1 MKLMSNF
8 NIGKKI
14 FFVIGIIL
22 VLNLLIFVFS
32 FFGINESHKSFRNII
47 DNNLGTV
54 NELQKSKVNIL
65 LLRRYEKDIF
75 LNVGNSSKTEEYKA
89 KWDKTNHKLTKNLAF
104 IDTKLELMKLKNE
117 LNTDTKIKSNLK
129 IYEEGLNSIYSDI
142 NDGVIDN
149 PKAAN
154 KALSQ
159 YKKSI
164 RQIEDL
170 LENNIKSIDKRYI
183 LMDKQNSNLINTLE
197 FIMIILMTSSIA
209 VSVVLSLILIKL
221 ITSPIENVVNNLNEV
236 AKGNLSVKEL
246 EIEAKDETGIL
257 ALALNLTVQN
267 LKKLIGSVTTSIED
281 ISASSQEMAASSDQ
295 TALGS
300 QQTATTTA
308 QLAQGAQEI
317 SRSVEQGAVTIT
329 KMNKVIQ
336 EISEEAKTVA
346 KLGNDTEINANQGS
360 KHVQNAIGKID
371 NIKTVS
377 ADISITV
384 AKLGT
389 LSSEIETIV
398 DLIKGIAGQTNLLA
412 LNAAIEAARAG
423 EQGKGFAVVAEEVK
437 KLATQSAEATDK
449 ITDMIKEIQTQTGIA
464 VSKMDKATNEV
475 QEGVTVVNEAGKA
488 LDQII
493 SQVKTANSK
502 IQEITKEIDGVAHNS
517 EDVVRMIENI
527 SAITEETAAS
537 AEEISSITQE
547 QTASMQEI
555 SAGSQSLAQIVQNL
569 NEKVSVFKV

>member
-1 MKLMSNF
+1 MN
-8 NIGKKI
+8 
-14 FFVIGIIL
+14 
-22 VLNLLIFVFS
+22 
-32 FFGINESHKSFRNII
+32 
-47 DNNLGTV
+47 
-54 NELQKSKVNIL
+54 
-65 LLRRYEKDIF
+65 
-75 LNVGNSSKTEEYKA
+75 
-89 KWDKTNHKLTKNLAF
+89 W
-104 IDTKLELMKLKNE
+104 
-117 LNTDTKIKSNLK
+117 IKNLK
-129 IYEEGLNSIYSDI
+129 IAQKILAFVALSSLFIAIVGFVGFHFTTKAGRDMSTMYKDRTLPIGWLYYANAQVWKIKCDILDAAIDKNEREMRTKEIEEVLTKLNTLIKNYSKTKLDPYEINHLESLNNHLDQLNAEIPQIVSELRANNI
-142 NDGVIDN
+142 NKTYELFFKNKKLMDN
-149 PKAAN
+149 LKDEV
-154 KALSQ
+154 KALAV
-159 YKKSI
+159 Y
-164 RQIEDL
+164 
-170 LENNIKSIDKRYI
+170 NNKVAAKIDAQNDKDTAEATLIIIVTI
-183 LMDKQNSNLINTLE
+183 L
-197 FIMIILMTSSIA
+197 SS
-209 VSVVLSLILIKL
+209 L
-221 ITSPIENVVNNLNEV
+221 ITSISIGLAISKMISNPINNVVNNLNEV
-236 AKGNLSVKEL
+236 AQGNLSIKDL
-246 EIEAKDETGIL
+246 TIASKDETGL
-257 ALALNLTVQN
+257 LSLALNETVKS
-267 LKKLIGSVTTSIED
+267 LKSLITSLTTSISD
-281 ISASSQEMAASSDQ
+281 ISASSEEMAASADQ

-555 SAGSQSLAQIVQNL
+555 SAGSQSLAQIAEKL
-569 NEKVSVFKV
+569 NEKVSVFNI

>member
-1 MKLMSNF
+1 ML
-8 NIGKKI
+8 
-14 FFVIGIIL
+14 
-22 VLNLLIFVFS
+22 
-32 FFGINESHKSFRNII
+32 FR
-47 DNNLGTV
+47 
-54 NELQKSKVNIL
+54 S
-65 LLRRYEKDIF
+65 
-75 LNVGNSSKTEEYKA
+75 
-89 KWDKTNHKLTKNLAF
+89 
-104 IDTKLELMKLKNE
+104 
-117 LNTDTKIKSNLK
+117 
-129 IYEEGLNSIYSDI
+129 
-142 NDGVIDN
+142 
-149 PKAAN
+149 
-154 KALSQ
+154 
-159 YKKSI
+159 
-164 RQIEDL
+164 
-170 LENNIKSIDKRYI
+170 
-183 LMDKQNSNLINTLE
+183 
-197 FIMIILMTSSIA
+197 
-209 VSVVLSLILIKL
+209 
-221 ITSPIENVVNNLNEV
+221 
-236 AKGNLSVKEL
+236 
-246 EIEAKDETGIL
+246 
-257 ALALNLTVQN
+257 
-267 LKKLIGSVTTSIED
+267 
-281 ISASSQEMAASSDQ
+281 
-295 TALGS
+295 
-300 QQTATTTA
+300 
-308 QLAQGAQEI
+308 LAQGAQEI

-389 LSSEIETIV
+389 LSSQIETIV

-555 SAGSQSLAQIVQNL
+555 SAGSQSLAQIAEKL
-569 NEKVSVFKV
+569 NEKVSVFNI